1 MASSISI
8 RRRLIGSQAPI
19 AVFFVLLALLM
30 AGAYYLG
37 NLQLAPKVKQ
47 GSQAASRLLDA
58 VQQIQNTALQEK
70 AFFAHLDNPEQ
81 RSRDARAWVN
91 AADKVRATL
100 QRIAVAKGEDQVLA
114 SDEMAELVITMSA
127 ADTYADAVQAVLAKA
142 GVQPAA
148 AEGAAPP
155 PGMMP
160 PGMAPP
166 PGVPPEAMGPPVPP
180 EAASAPAPE
189 AAASAPA
196 QPVLPPNLA
205 ELGEL
210 LRASKAPL
218 AELTVALANMSKTKV
233 QQAHVMA
240 EETWPLLEIG
250 LAAGL
255 GLAVVGL
262 GLSLW
267 VMLGL
272 PRRVVREIAP
282 LTQLVQDVS
291 RGHTEVPLPPA
302 NVKELEALSEALEQ
316 VRKIQRAVML
326 RQRAGFF
333 GAEQDNANP

>member
-142 GVQPAA
+142 GRRRGRRSTAGHDAPRHGPSPGRSAGSHGASRPA
-148 AEGAAPP
+148 
-155 PGMMP
+155 
-160 PGMAPP
+160 
-166 PGVPPEAMGPPVPP
+166 
-180 EAASAPAPE
+180 
-189 AAASAPA
+189 
-196 QPVLPPNLA
+196 
-205 ELGEL
+205 
-210 LRASKAPL
+210 
-218 AELTVALANMSKTKV
+218 
-233 QQAHVMA
+233 
-240 EETWPLLEIG
+240 
-250 LAAGL
+250 
-255 GLAVVGL
+255 
-262 GLSLW
+262 
-267 VMLGL
+267 
-272 PRRVVREIAP
+272 
-282 LTQLVQDVS
+282 
-291 RGHTEVPLPPA
+291 
-302 NVKELEALSEALEQ
+302 
-316 VRKIQRAVML
+316 
-326 RQRAGFF
+326 
-333 GAEQDNANP
+333 